1 MLELPLEMSIRHCGD
16 HGQEGLAMGRETQ
29 CQRVFISDCF
39 RSEGKGDL
47 GVKGNVLI
55 DNVDIFIFVLLQ

>member
-1 MLELPLEMSIRHCGD
+1 MGD
-16 HGQEGLAMGRETQ
+16 RGQEGLAMGRETQ
-29 CQRVFISDCF
+29 CQRILISDCF

-55 DNVDIFIFVLLQ
+55 DNVDIVIFLYCFTSKIGFSQLF

>member
-1 MLELPLEMSIRHCGD
+1 MGD
-16 HGQEGLAMGRETQ
+16 RGQEGLAMGRETQ
-29 CQRVFISDCF
+29 CQRVLISDCF

-55 DNVDIFIFVLLQ
+55 DNVDIFIFVLFH